1 MTPIEIYVEY
11 TYTFNVSEE
20 ELRAA
25 VHYGRDGLRK
35 TAGGTVKNA
44 LKGEG
49 GEEKRFAESGTE
61 CSQACTINKRL
72 QTRGYQRYGS

>member
-35 TAGGTVKNA
+35 TAGETVKNA
-44 LKGEG
+44 LKREG
-49 GEEKRFAESGTE
+49 GRREKVP
-61 CSQACTINKRL
+61 Q
-72 QTRGYQRYGS
+72 RGAPSARKH